1 MTIRQASAV
10 VLRDGDEVLC
20 VERSPDQS
28 FFPGH
33 HAFAGGTWEDGD
45 EVAGDEEATFRN
57 CALREVAEET
67 DVDLDPDD
75 LEPAG
80 RVLTPPFVPVRYDT
94 RLYVAD
100 LPDDAD
106 LRPGGDVVDL
116 HRHDPGEAVEAW
128 ARFEL
133 PLPPPVKAYLEVID
147 EHGAD
152 AAKVLED
159 DTRDERLRIPIT
171 LHPGHRIVP
180 LHARTLPPFEHTNAY
195 LVGADPFVVV
205 DPGSPEAAEQ
215 ELLAEV
221 VRQHL
226 DDGRT
231 LAGVVVTHPHDD
243 HVGGLADLAHRF
255 GAPVWCHEATAD
267 GLDVP
272 ADRLLEDGETIDLGT
287 YEPTGEGWR
296 LRVHHLP
303 GHHPGHLCL
312 EDTRRGAWIAGDL
325 VAGVGTVVIGP
336 PDGEMAT
343 YLDSL
348 ERLRSM
354 EPSVLFPAH
363 GPPITDPATH
373 LEELIDHRLER
384 EARILDAVASGAE
397 AIEAIVAEAYTDV
410 DESLHGLA
418 QHTARAHLLKLEADG
433 EVTRDGDGWRPA

>member
-33 HAFAGGTWEDGD
+33 HAFAGGTWEDQD
-45 EVAGDEEATFRN
+45 RVEGDEEATFRS
-57 CALREVAEET
+57 CAVREVAEET
-67 DVDLDPDD
+67 DVDLAPDD

-94 RLYVAD
+94 RIYVAD

-106 LRPGGDVVDL
+106 PAPGGDVVDV
-116 HRHDPGEAVEAW
+116 HRHDPGEAVAAW

-133 PLPPPVKAYLEVID
+133 PLPPPVKHYLEVID
-147 EHGAD
+147 EHGDD
-152 AAKVLED
+152 APKILED
-159 DTRDERLRIPIT
+159 DTRDERVRVPIT

-180 LHARTLPPFEHTNAY
+180 LHVRTLPPFEYTNAY
-195 LVGADPFVVV
+195 LVGSDPFVVV
-205 DPGSPEAAEQ
+205 DPGSPEADEQ
-215 ELLAEV
+215 ELLNTV
-221 VRQHL
+221 VRERL
-226 DDGRT
+226 DDGAT
-231 LAGVVVTHPHDD
+231 LAGIVVTHPHAD

-255 GAPVWCHEATAD
+255 DAPVWCHEATA
-267 GLDVP
+267 GALDVP
-272 ADRLLEDGETIDLGT
+272 PDRILEEGDGIDLGT
-287 YEPTGEGWR
+287 YEPTGEDWR
-296 LRVHHLP
+296 LSVHHLA

-312 EDTRRGAWIAGDL
+312 EDTRRGAWIVGDL

-348 ERLRSM
+348 ERLRSLG
-354 EPSVLFPAH
+354 PSVLFPAH
-363 GPPITDPATH
+363 GPPITDPDDH
-373 LEELIDHRLER
+373 LQELVDHRLER
-384 EARILDAVASGAE
+384 EARILDAVASGARS
-397 AIEAIVAEAYTDV
+397 IEQIVAEAYTDV

-418 QHTARAHLLKLEADG
+418 EHTARAHLLKLEAEG
-433 EVTRDGDGWRPA
+433 RVTRDGEGWMPA